1 MRATSAKFLKP
12 TESDEPDLREGWLK
26 KLKAKFTDKEKILL
40 EDEFENLDTV
50 VLPKMSF
57 FAQEEFYKALKSLT
71 LYELQEGFRNH
82 FSKLRHIKKIPKNLR
97 KFISQEWYIEWIFVG
112 MSHPESLGYKLR
124 EIWKL

>member
-40 EDEFENLDTV
+40 EDEFENLDNV

-71 LYELQEGFRNH
+71 LYELQEGY
-82 FSKLRHIKKIPKNLR
+82 KNQQFLTPTLSER
-97 KFISQEWYIEWIFVG
+97 ICQSLFV
-112 MSHPESLGYKLR
+112 
-124 EIWKL
+124 

>member
-71 LYELQEGFRNH
+71 LYELQEGFKNCIILPFESRQRGVKEK
-82 FSKLRHIKKIPKNLR
+82 SYATLKL
-97 KFISQEWYIEWIFVG
+97 
-112 MSHPESLGYKLR
+112 
-124 EIWKL
+124 